1 MGVEVGNYCTT
12 SFILKDAE
20 SVKYI
25 EKLCNLITNE
35 SSLSSG
41 YLSSD
46 AYCDL
51 VRYGKEENSFIIKA
65 GGFMDSGVDIRYSAL
80 YNSDGTER
88 EEVDEEQYEDE
99 DYEET
104 QDPIN
109 LWYEVQKHLKEGAW
123 FFVDEYSYGRSY
135 ATTSVTFYHQNG
147 KIDSMS
153 DYEIKKNILKKMG
166 I

>member
-25 EKLCNLITNE
+25 KKLCDLLTDETN
-35 SSLSSG
+35 LSSG
-41 YLSSD
+41 YLSDD
-46 AYCDL
+46 AYCQLDA
-51 VRYGKEENSFIIKA
+51 YSKEENSFIIKA

-80 YNSDGTER
+80 HDRQGTE
-88 EEVDEEQYEDE
+88 EDEVDE
-99 DYEET
+99 DYEEEH
-104 QDPIN
+104 DPIN
-109 LWYEVQKHLKEGAW
+109 LWDEVQKHLKEGAW

-135 ATTSVTFYHQNG
+135 ATTSVSFYHQNG
-147 KIDSMS
+147 KTE
-153 DYEIKKNILKKMG
+153 YESSFNIKKHILKKMG